1 MNFKGLLYEESEG
14 IATITFNRPEASN
27 GFTEWFGNEILNAL
41 TLAEESDAVRVVVI
55 KGNGKLFSI
64 GGDLVEMKRLAEEQD
79 FPALH
84 RIVEVVMKI
93 TIAIKH
99 LPKPVIM
106 SVNGAVAGAAF
117 NLALAA
123 DICVASKD
131 AKFIQAFVNV
141 GLIPDAGGLFLLS
154 RSVGM
159 NKAMQLAMTGDF
171 ITAESAFEYGFV
183 YRVCE
188 ADALERHT
196 MRLAKRMAVGP
207 KNSYA
212 AMKQLMWKAYFND
225 FMEYAKLEVETQ
237 CALGNTEDFVEGVK
251 AFAERRRP
259 KFSGK

>member
-1 MNFKGLLYEESEG
+1 MNFKGLLYEVDSG
-14 IATITFNRPEASN
+14 IATITLNRPEASN
-27 GFTEWFGNEILNAL
+27 GFTEWFGNEILDAL
-41 TLAEESDAVRVVVI
+41 ALAEESDAVRVIVI

-64 GGDLVEMKRLAEEQD
+64 GGDLIEMKRLADEKD

-93 TIAIKH
+93 TLAMKH
-99 LPKPVIM
+99 LPKPIIM

-123 DICVASKD
+123 DICIASKD

-171 ITAESAFEYGFV
+171 IAADSAFDYGFV

-188 ADALERHT
+188 PEDLERHT

-207 KNSYA
+207 RNSYA
-212 AMKQLMWKAYFND
+212 AMKRLMWKAYFDD
-225 FMEYAKLEVETQ
+225 FEEYAKLEVETQ
-237 CALGNTEDFVEGVK
+237 CALGTTADFLEGVR
-251 AFAERRRP
+251 AFAEKRRP
-259 KFSGK
+259 QFTGE